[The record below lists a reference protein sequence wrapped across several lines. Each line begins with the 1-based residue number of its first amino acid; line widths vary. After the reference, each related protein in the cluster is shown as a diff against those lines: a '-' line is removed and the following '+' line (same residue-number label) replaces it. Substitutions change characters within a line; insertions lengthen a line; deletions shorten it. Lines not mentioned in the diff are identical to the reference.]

1 MRDRPSLH
9 KMPHIMALALLSR
22 ASLLFVFIG
31 VCFGMRAQT
40 TQSSQSTE
48 SPQTTDNGTRDLKPV
63 RPAGQVQTATTTV
76 VPRSY
81 ALVIGIA
88 HYEYLPAAAQLK
100 YPDRDA
106 EAVYT
111 TLISQEGGNF
121 PAEHVHVLTD
131 AQATLANVRHEL
143 EDWLPAVT
151 QPDDRVL
158 IYFAGHGFISGG
170 KAYLA
175 PYDVDLK
182 NLAGTALPMERLGEL
197 IGGKIRGKWKVLLT
211 DACHS
216 GAITPET
223 TPAQL
228 NQSLL
233 DVHQSIFSLTAS
245 RDREQSFE
253 SADWGGGH
261 GIFTYYV
268 VQGLNGAADANADG
282 VITADELAE
291 YVHTNVRDATK
302 AQQNPT
308 SERGSFDSNMVLAY
322 DPTQSKAAHLPAAN
336 SGSLVIETNMDD
348 TELWVDGKDMGKLS
362 KAAAMRLPGL
372 TPGSHTIK
380 GVHMGYEPDGP
391 REEIVYPG
399 QETTV
404 SLHILIA
411 RLRNHAA
418 VDLLDRGI
426 TFYKKGFEANYRTA
440 AADFQQAVALDPTY
454 SQAYL
459 YLGRV
464 ENALYED
471 EKANVAFERALAID
485 PDYEE
490 ARVSYA
496 AALLDE
502 GALDE
507 AVRQLNAALQQTPGD
522 GAALYVLS
530 QAFARKGDF
539 ADGKTAAAHA
549 VQVTPANG
557 EAHFWLAEC
566 ERHLN
571 EPAAAEPEYQ
581 QYLKL
586 TNFNSGAAGKVDYY
600 VAGFLLGIG
609 SKRRAAQQD
618 IWREMHGQAYLGI
631 CDCEWMQ
638 KRDDQAIPFC
648 QKALSLLPDDPWG
661 NYRLGLIYIE
671 QANAGTQSGTV
682 SADATQS
689 ITGLLS
695 AARTHFSR
703 VIAVNPDMDEA
714 ERARK
719 YISRIDTALA
729 TLH

>member
-1 MRDRPSLH
+1 MKKRSPRRVTV
-9 KMPHIMALALLSR
+9 LSFL
-22 ASLLFVFIG
+22 SG
-31 VCFGMRAQT
+31 VCLVFFAVCVSFAIQAQT
-40 TQSSQSTE
+40 
-48 SPQTTDNGTRDLKPV
+48 PQTTDNSTRDLKPV
-63 RPAGQVQTATTTV
+63 RPAEPVQTTTV

-88 HYEYLPAAAQLK
+88 HYQRLPASAQLK

-131 AQATLANVRHEL
+131 AQATLANLRHEL

-175 PYDVDLK
+175 PYDVDLQ
-182 NLAGTALPMERLGEL
+182 NLAGTALPMDRLGEL
-197 IGGKIRGKWKVLLT
+197 IGSKIHGKWKVMLT

-223 TPAQL
+223 TPTQL

-233 DVHQSIFSLTAS
+233 DLHQSIFSLTAS

-268 VQGLNGAADANADG
+268 VQGLNGAADTNADG

-291 YVHTNVRDATK
+291 YVHTNVREATK
-302 AQQNPT
+302 GQQNPT

-322 DPTQSKAAHLPAAN
+322 DPTQSKTAHLPPAN
-336 SGSLVIETNMDD
+336 TGSLVVETNMDD

-362 KAAAMRLPGL
+362 KAVPLRLPGL
-372 TPGSHTIK
+372 APGSHTIK

-391 REEIVYPG
+391 REELVYPG

-440 AADFQQAVALDPTY
+440 AADFEQAVALDPTY

-471 EKANVAFERALAID
+471 DKANAAFERALAID

-496 AALLDE
+496 AALLDQ
-502 GALDE
+502 GGLDQ
-507 AVRQLNAALQQTPGD
+507 AVRQLNAALQEKPDD

-530 QAFARKGDF
+530 QAFARKADF
-539 ADGKTAAAHA
+539 TDGKTAALHA

-571 EPAAAEPEYQ
+571 QPAAAETEYQ

-618 IWREMHGQAYLGI
+618 IWREMHGQANLGI

-638 KRDDQAIPFC
+638 KRDDQAIPYC
-648 QKALSLLPDDPWG
+648 QRALSLLPDDPWG

-671 QANAGTQSGTV
+671 QANAASADGTQT
-682 SADATQS
+682 TL
-689 ITGLLS
+689 GLLS

-703 VIAVNPDMDEA
+703 VIATNPDIDEA
-714 ERARK
+714 DRARK

-729 TLH
+729 TIH